1 MVVGGSGFEKNP
13 RRGAGMQDTVV
24 EGEVEEQSREV
35 EKPCMAGRDLILVGR
50 GRRTRPSGLIE
61 T

>member
-1 MVVGGSGFEKNP
+1 
-13 RRGAGMQDTVV
+13 MQDTVV